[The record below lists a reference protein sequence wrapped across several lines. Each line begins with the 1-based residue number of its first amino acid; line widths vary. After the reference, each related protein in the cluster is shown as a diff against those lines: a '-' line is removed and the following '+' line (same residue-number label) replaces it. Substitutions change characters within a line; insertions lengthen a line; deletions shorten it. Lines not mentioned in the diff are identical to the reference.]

1 MNSLQDFGGGREAA
15 DLFLQVSTQEAVFMI
30 SNLASRAYCIK
41 WCIQLG

>member
-15 DLFLQVSTQEAVFMI
+15 DLFLQVSTQEAAFMI